1 MSDGQSADT
10 AFTPQQL
17 LSLPGMGLRLPWL
30 VGGGDGGRQG
40 SGCLAG
46 HVPGVYLYYTRSQL
60 GSTFSVFQVSSHSVQ
75 PR

>member
-1 MSDGQSADT
+1 MSGGQSADT
-10 AFTPQQL
+10 AFTPHQFL
-17 LSLPGMGLRLPWL
+17 PLPGVGLLPWS
-30 VGGGDGGRQG
+30 VGGEDGERQG

-60 GSTFSVFQVSSHSVQ
+60 GSTFSVFRVGSHSVQ